1 MHGHQSKLGAILAAS
16 FLLAGCGPTLTV
28 APHAMRC
35 DAKAELL
42 AHRCLLPQQIPD
54 DATFE
59 TVVDA
64 TRNDRQALRE
74 CGISLDTL
82 RDSINRCNQTVD
94 EFNRKIDEVNA
105 KNKSAKD

>member
-1 MHGHQSKLGAILAAS
+1 MHSRQSILGALLAGS

-35 DAKAELL
+35 DAKADLL
-42 AHRCLLPQQIPD
+42 AYRCVLPKQIPD

-59 TVVDA
+59 VVVDA
-64 TRNDRQALRE
+64 MRNDRQALRE
-74 CGISLDTL
+74 CAISLDTL

-94 EFNRKIDEVNA
+94 EFNRTIDEVNA